1 MKMDHKLDDTIII
14 SLFGFNTSDHCA
26 NSSLVTE
33 SIFPEYDG
41 YDKKTANALLVLAG
55 INFFVIG

>member
-1 MKMDHKLDDTIII
+1 MKMDHLLDDKIII

-26 NSSLVTE
+26 NSTAVTPE
-33 SIFPEYDG
+33 NFPEYDG